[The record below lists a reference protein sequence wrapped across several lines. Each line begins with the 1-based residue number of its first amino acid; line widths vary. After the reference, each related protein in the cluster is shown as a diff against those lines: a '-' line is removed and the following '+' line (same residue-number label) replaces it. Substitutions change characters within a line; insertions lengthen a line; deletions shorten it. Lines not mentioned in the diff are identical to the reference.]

1 MPLKKGKSKGT
12 ISSNIK
18 ELMHSG
24 RKQPQAIAIAMKIA
38 GKSKD
43 KHRKCV
49 RCSGGDCKC

>member
-1 MPLKKGKSKGT
+1 MPLGKGKSKMV
-12 ISSNIK
+12 ISRNIS